1 MPLAQI
7 RGQEASV
14 DLISRTLQLNRLPSA
29 WLFSGPPS
37 VGKRLTALLIA
48 QALNC
53 KTHQGLD
60 ACGTC
65 DPCRQI
71 EVGNFAD
78 VELIEPSGQNIRM
91 EQIQEALRWMQYRPE
106 RSHYRVLILDE
117 ADRMNRES
125 ANAFLKTLEEP
136 PPQTTIILLTTSPM
150 LLLETILS
158 RCQQVRFQPLSPE
171 ILIDLLAEKTEL
183 ANDERNW
190 LMQQG
195 MGSVRLDLVKDVQ
208 GLRELHSQWGHWLQ
222 PVSYTHL
229 TLPTN
234 REV

>member
-7 RGQEASV
+7 RGQEASI
-14 DLISRTLQLNRLPSA
+14 DWISRTLQSNRLPSA

-106 RSHYRVLILDE
+106 RGHYLSLIH
-117 ADRMNRES
+117 
-125 ANAFLKTLEEP
+125 
-136 PPQTTIILLTTSPM
+136 I
-150 LLLETILS
+150 
-158 RCQQVRFQPLSPE
+158 
-171 ILIDLLAEKTEL
+171 
-183 ANDERNW
+183 
-190 LMQQG
+190 
-195 MGSVRLDLVKDVQ
+195 
-208 GLRELHSQWGHWLQ
+208 
-222 PVSYTHL
+222 
-229 TLPTN
+229 
-234 REV
+234 